1 MKKLVITPELA
12 LTIRLLDDMEIG
24 MFINALLDYAGGE
37 KGLDPSDFPEHV
49 DRALRY
55 WFAHIKDITIIEV

>member
-12 LTIRLLDDMEIG
+12 LTIRLLDDFEIG
-24 MFINALLDYAGGE
+24 LFINALLDYASGE
-37 KGLDPSDFPEHV
+37 KGIDPSDFSEHV
-49 DRALRY
+49 ERALRY